1 MIVARTED
9 SWDSERRATLPVESP
24 VSAIPASDGRSGYIR
39 SEAMSPSDGTSESA
53 FNPARPRR
61 AGDPAGSD
69 GPAGSAADPP
79 TRSPAPEHDTRLS
92 PAPAGGRPASEG
104 STPSV
109 EPAGESDADHESD
122 DADDTTQILDRLAQ
136 GDSHAADELLPLVYE
151 ELRSLASA
159 CMRSERR
166 DHTLQPTA
174 IVHEA
179 YLRLVQTD
187 KMKWQGRA
195 HFMAVAAAAIRR
207 VLIDHARR
215 SNALK
220 RGGDQV
226 RIALDDHL
234 RVAKAPNLDLLD
246 LNESLERLSA
256 MNPRQSRIV
265 ELRFFGGLTNEEVAQ
280 VMGLSRATVSDE
292 WAFARAWLARELEVK
307 EA

>member
-1 MIVARTED
+1 MEHGPN
-9 SWDSERRATLPVESP
+9 LESA
-24 VSAIPASDGRSGYIR
+24 VSANPASDPRCGHLRC
-39 SEAMSPSDGTSESA
+39 EAMSPSDRQRESDLQ
-53 FNPARPRR
+53 PPVPQSPD
-61 AGDPAGSD
+61 GPMGSD
-69 GPAGSAADPP
+69 ETRASSADPDPP
-79 TRSPAPEHDTRLS
+79 TAAHSSPS
-92 PAPAGGRPASEG
+92 AGANPGP
-104 STPSV
+104 T
-109 EPAGESDADHESD
+109 SDPDSGQDQDRD
-122 DADDTTQILDRLAQ
+122 DQDDTTRILDRLAQ
-136 GDSHAADELLPLVYE
+136 GDAKAADELLPLVYE

-179 YLRLVQTD
+179 YIRLVQAD
-187 KMKWQGRA
+187 KMRWQGRA

-215 SNALK
+215 VNAIK

-226 RIALDDHL
+226 RIAMDDHL

-246 LNESLERLSA
+246 LNESLERLAA